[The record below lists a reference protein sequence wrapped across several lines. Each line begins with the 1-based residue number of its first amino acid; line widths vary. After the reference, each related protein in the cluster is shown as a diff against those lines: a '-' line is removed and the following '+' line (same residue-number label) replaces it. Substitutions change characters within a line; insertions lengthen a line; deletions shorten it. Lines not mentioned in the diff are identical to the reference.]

1 MSHEQK
7 YLASKFQGL
16 LKEYGQVL
24 ELLIVETKREYDAP
38 INEDTVEAIGLRY
51 AKNQSA
57 KEALTLFMKKLNSK
71 ANERE

>member
-1 MSHEQK
+1 MSQEAK
-7 YLASKFQGL
+7 YLASKYQAILREHGQL
-16 LKEYGQVL
+16 LEN
-24 ELLIVETKREYDAP
+24 LIAETKHEYDAP
-38 INEDTVEAIGLRY
+38 INETTVEAIGLRY